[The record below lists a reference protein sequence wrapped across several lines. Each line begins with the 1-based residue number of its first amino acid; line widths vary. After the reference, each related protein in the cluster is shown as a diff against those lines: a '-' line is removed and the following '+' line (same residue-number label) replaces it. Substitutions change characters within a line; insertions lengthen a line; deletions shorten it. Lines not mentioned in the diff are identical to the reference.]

1 MNPLYLA
8 RRAFLDEATTMQVVE
23 EMKRC
28 HAAAAPVYG
37 GEKPGG
43 AVNPYIRKVSRLAIA
58 PEISERIKALLMR
71 EKDELAQHFEVEL
84 THCEEPQFLRYET
97 GDFFVMH
104 QDGNTPMV
112 HDHTRFRKVSVS
124 VYLSLQGEPS
134 APETY
139 GGGELV
145 LYSHYSAPGERVF
158 EPRGTLVAFRSETT
172 HEVLPITH
180 GERYVIVTWFRNDE
194 PKA

>member
-1 MNPLYLA
+1 
-8 RRAFLDEATTMQVVE
+8 MQVVE

-37 GEKPGG
+37 GEKAGG
-43 AVNPYIRKVSRLAIA
+43 AVNPYVRKVSRLAID
-58 PEISERIKALLMR
+58 PEISERIKALLMQ
-71 EKDELAQHFEVEL
+71 EKDDLARHFGVEL
-84 THCEEPQFLRYET
+84 NHCEEPQFLRYET
-97 GDFFVMH
+97 GDFFVAH

-112 HDHTRFRKVSVS
+112 HDHTRFRKVSAS
-124 VYLSLQGEPS
+124 VYLSQQGEPS

-145 LYSHYSAPGERVF
+145 LYSSYSAPGERVL

-172 HEVLPITH
+172 HEVQPITH
-180 GERYVIVTWFRNDE
+180 GERYVIVTWFRSDE